1 MLMAC
6 YHPLKAFQIG
16 VNDLTGKKV
25 MKVTDYGVNC
35 VSVNRSTGSVS
46 CSPDIPPP
54 SSTWRHVTQFVEVP
68 CGQCI
73 GCRLDR
79 SRTWAN
85 RCLLELEYH
94 KTAQFVTLTYNDE
107 HLPLANYGSSDTG
120 EVCGVSAT
128 LCKRDFQL
136 FMKRLRKMFPDQK
149 LRFFSCGEYGPST
162 FRPHYHAIIFGLD
175 LPDRLPFGRNNQG
188 HQYFISES
196 LQRAWSIAPSSVRK
210 GCVTPLTSPP
220 GPIGFAL
227 CADVTWET
235 CAYTARYIT
244 KKLTGP
250 EGEFY
255 SDFNL
260 EPPFSLMSRKPGIA
274 AQWYEDHP
282 DLYDYEYISV
292 KTPQGGRKFRPP
304 RYFDKLYDIDHPEEM
319 AALKATRQRMAEE
332 AKRLKLEKT
341 SLSYLELLQVEE
353 AQKIDSIKKLER
365 KLC

>member
-1 MLMAC
+1 M
-6 YHPLKAFQIG
+6 
-16 VNDLTGKKV
+16 TGKKI
-25 MKVTDYGVNC
+25 MKVTEYDVQH
-35 VSVNRSTGSVS
+35 VSVHRRTGSVV
-46 CSPDIPPP
+46 CSLDSPFLSPEWCD
-54 SSTWRHVTQFVEVP
+54 VTDWVEVP

-94 KTAQFVTLTYNDE
+94 QHAQFVTLTYNDA
-107 HLPLANYGSSDTG
+107 HLPLRNYADPSTG
-120 EVCGVSAT
+120 EALGVSAS

-136 FMKRLRKMFPDQK
+136 FVKRLRKAFPEQH
-149 LRFFSCGEYGPST
+149 LRYFACGEYGPST

-175 LPDRLPFGRNNQG
+175 LPDRVPFGRNEQG
-188 HQYFISES
+188 HQYYTSES
-196 LQRAWSIAPSSVRK
+196 LQRCWSILVDKAASQES
-210 GCVTPLTSPP
+210 VTPLA
-220 GPIGFAL
+220 GYDPIGFVLA
-227 CADVTWET
+227 ADVTWET

-260 EPPFSLMSRKPGIA
+260 DPPFSLMSRKPGIA
-274 AQWYEDHP
+274 AQWYADHP

-304 RYFDKLYDIDHPEEM
+304 RYFDKLFDIDQPEKM
-319 AALKATRQRMAEE
+319 AEIKATRQRMAEQ
-332 AKRLKLEKT
+332 AKKLKLSKT
-341 SLSYLELLQVEE
+341 SLSYLDLLQVEE
-353 AQKIDSIKKLER
+353 NTKLSQIKKLER